1 MFGSKNNYVA
11 TIVPTAY
18 IMEDV
23 VLLVVAG
30 NASTIYPI
38 AVNTWAYLSTQ
49 RNHGTP
55 VITMTHSATNLGYL
69 IFNANANAISQ
80 GWRNSYVSLPLST
93 DFGTGNFTVEMW
105 AYTTAANPHPDVIS
119 INANLGTLNAT
130 YARSGS
136 LLAQQETRLGNLRR
150 ILGYYS
156 FSGNISIVKFF
167 KNKGLSATEVANH
180 FSLTKSRFG
189 Y

>member
-1 MFGSKNNYVA
+1 
-11 TIVPTAY
+11 
-18 IMEDV
+18 
-23 VLLVVAG
+23 
-30 NASTIYPI
+30 
-38 AVNTWAYLSTQ
+38 
-49 RNHGTP
+49 
-55 VITMTHSATNLGYL
+55 MTHSATNLGYL

-136 LLAQQETRLGNLRR
+136 LLAQQETRLGDLRR